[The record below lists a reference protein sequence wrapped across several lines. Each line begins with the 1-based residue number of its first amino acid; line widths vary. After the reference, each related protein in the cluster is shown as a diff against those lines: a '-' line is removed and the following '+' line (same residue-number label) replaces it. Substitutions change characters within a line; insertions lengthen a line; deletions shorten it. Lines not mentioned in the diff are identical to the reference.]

1 MKKDRRTDDGEGRFG
16 GVFEGNGVNREGM
29 MCDVEIVGATL
40 RLIAFY
46 LMRSRTVPISIRYS
60 VLYSSV
66 MTEYTVILRA
76 GFCSSITPFLLC
88 KLQYYSCLLIVLRS

>member
-29 MCDVEIVGATL
+29 MCGV

-46 LMRSRTVPISIRYS
+46 LMRSRVPISIRYS

-66 MTEYTVILRA
+66 MTEYTVFLRA

-88 KLQYYSCLLIVLRS
+88 TLQYYSCLLIVLRSYRVFTADL